1 MTLGQ
6 LRTFLT
12 LAATGSVRVAAERL
26 FVTQPAVSAA
36 LASLQQE
43 VGVALVTREGRGLR
57 LTPAGEAF
65 ADYARRALGL
75 LDEGMAAAVTAAEP
89 ERGRLRLAAVTSA
102 GERLAPSLLA
112 GFVARHPGVDVSLE
126 VGNRR
131 RVWDLLAH
139 HEADVAIGGRPPATA
154 LTLATR
160 PHQLVVVAARQAGPP
175 PARPRT
181 TPPAGP
187 GATPPAGPGVTPS
200 AGPGA
205 TPPVHRCGRPP
216 AGQGGLPPAR
226 RRRATRH
233 VTLAELARA
242 TWLLREPG
250 SGTRA
255 SAEELLGQ
263 LDIDPRVLT
272 LGSNGAIVESVRIG
286 LGITLVSRDA
296 VDEFLRSG
304 ALEEWRYGPLP
315 FERAWHLVGA
325 ANQPLAETPQ
335 RFVEHAVASGWHRP

>member
-6 LRTFLT
+6 LRTFLA
-12 LAATGSVRVAAERL
+12 LATSGSVRVAAERL

-43 VGVALVTREGRGLR
+43 IGVALVEREGRGLR

-89 ERGRLRLAAVTSA
+89 ERGRLRLAAVITA

-112 GFVARHPGVDVSLE
+112 GFVARYPGVDVSLE

-139 HEADVAIGGRPPATA
+139 HEADLAIGGRPPATA
-154 LTLATR
+154 VTLATR
-160 PHQLVVVAARQAGPP
+160 RHELVVVAARPP
-175 PARPRT
+175 GSSPA
-181 TPPAGP
+181 
-187 GATPPAGPGVTPS
+187 S
-200 AGPGA
+200 
-205 TPPVHRCGRPP
+205 
-216 AGQGGLPPAR
+216 R
-226 RRRATRH
+226 RRITRK
-233 VTLAELARA
+233 VSLAELARA

-263 LDIDPRVLT
+263 LDIEPRVLT
-272 LGSNGAIVESVRIG
+272 LGSNGAVVESVRIG
-286 LGITLVSRDA
+286 LGVTLVSRDA
-296 VDEFLRSG
+296 VDEYLQSG
-304 ALEEWRYGPLP
+304 DLEEWRYGPLP
-315 FERAWHLVGA
+315 YERAWHLVGA
-325 ANQPLAETPQ
+325 VNQPISGVPQ
-335 RFVEHAVASGWHRP
+335 RFVDHAVAAGWRIA

>member
-6 LRTFLT
+6 LRTFLA
-12 LAATGSVRVAAERL
+12 LATTGSVRVAAERL

-43 VGVALVTREGRGLR
+43 VGVALVAREGRGLR
-57 LTPAGEAF
+57 LTSAGEEF

-89 ERGRLRLAAVTSA
+89 ERGRLRLAAVITA

-112 GFVARHPGVDVSLE
+112 GFVARYPGVDISLE

-139 HEADVAIGGRPPATA
+139 HEADVAIGGRPPASA
-154 LTLATR
+154 VTLATR
-160 PHQLVVVAARQAGPP
+160 PHELVVVAAR
-175 PARPRT
+175 
-181 TPPAGP
+181 PAGHL
-187 GATPPAGPGVTPS
+187 AAS
-200 AGPGA
+200 
-205 TPPVHRCGRPP
+205 
-216 AGQGGLPPAR
+216 R
-226 RRRATRH
+226 RRRPTRT
-233 VTLAELARA
+233 VTLTELARA

-263 LDIDPRVLT
+263 LDIAPRVLT
-272 LGSNGAIVESVRIG
+272 LGSNGAVVESVRIG
-286 LGITLVSRDA
+286 LGVTLVSRDA
-296 VDEFLRSG
+296 VAEYLVGGD
-304 ALEEWRYGPLP
+304 LEEWRYGPLP
-315 FERAWHLVGA
+315 FQRAWHLVGA
-325 ANQPLAETPQ
+325 ANKPVTGVPE
-335 RFVEHAVASGWHRP
+335 RFLDHAVAAGWNRA

>member
-12 LAATGSVRVAAERL
+12 LATTGSVRAAAERL

-43 VGVALVTREGRGLR
+43 VGVALVSREGRGLR

-102 GERLAPSLLA
+102 GERLAPTLLA

-131 RVWDLLAH
+131 RVWDLLTH
-139 HEADVAIGGRPPATA
+139 HEADLAIGGRPPATA
-154 LTLATR
+154 VTLATR
-160 PHQLVVVAARQAGPP
+160 PHQLVVVAARGD
-175 PARPRT
+175 R
-181 TPPAGP
+181 
-187 GATPPAGPGVTPS
+187 
-200 AGPGA
+200 
-205 TPPVHRCGRPP
+205 
-216 AGQGGLPPAR
+216 PPAR
-226 RRRATRH
+226 RRRSART

-255 SAEELLGQ
+255 SAEELLRQ
-263 LDIDPRVLT
+263 LDIAPRVLT
-272 LGSNGAIVESVRIG
+272 LGSNGAVVESVRIG
-286 LGITLVSRDA
+286 LGVTLISRDA
-296 VDEFLRSG
+296 VDEHLLAG
-304 ALEEWRYGPLP
+304 DLQEWRYGPLP
-315 FERAWHLVGA
+315 FDRAWHLVAPGD
-325 ANQPLAETPQ
+325 QLVAETPR
-335 RFVEHAVASGWHRP
+335 RFLAHAVESGWHRA